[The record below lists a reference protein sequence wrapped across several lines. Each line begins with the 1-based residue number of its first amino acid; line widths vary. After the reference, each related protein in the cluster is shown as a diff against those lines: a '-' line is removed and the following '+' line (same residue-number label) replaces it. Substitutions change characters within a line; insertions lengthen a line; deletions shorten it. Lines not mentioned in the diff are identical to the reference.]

1 MQSFNLQS
9 LNWTPMVCQDQG
21 QEYFRTKPQMVPFLL
36 ATHYLINK
44 SWSDQTKKSYFS
56 CGSDASMHQ
65 RHQRKVMTWFSG
77 TSRGCCSCIPLVLF
91 PSPPLLRAWAVLEI
105 MLIVSANFWKGRRWQ
120 NMSQSRAGGASN
132 GVYINF
138 RLWEIASPCLFNK
151 NAKQTFK
158 EGWRCQRRGGGMGS
172 CY

>member
-1 MQSFNLQS
+1 
-9 LNWTPMVCQDQG
+9 
-21 QEYFRTKPQMVPFLL
+21 MVPFLL
-36 ATHYLINK
+36 ATHDLINK
-44 SWSDQTKKSYFS
+44 SWSDQTKKSYLGIFQIFQGQMRQ
-56 CGSDASMHQ
+56 CTKGTREKWWLGSLGPVVVVAPAF
-65 RHQRKVMTWFSG
+65 RW
-77 TSRGCCSCIPLVLF
+77 CCP
-91 PSPPLLRAWAVLEI
+91 PPRPPLLRAWAVLEI
-105 MLIVSANFWKGRRWQ
+105 MLIVSANCWKGRRWQ

-138 RLWEIASPCLFNK
+138 RLWEIASPCLFYK